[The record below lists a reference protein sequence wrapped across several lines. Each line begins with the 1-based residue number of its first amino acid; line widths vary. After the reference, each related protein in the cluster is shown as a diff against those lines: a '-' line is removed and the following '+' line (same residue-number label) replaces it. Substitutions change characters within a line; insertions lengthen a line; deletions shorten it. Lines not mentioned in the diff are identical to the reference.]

1 LKRREQAAKLR
12 SQGLTEV
19 EIGARLG
26 STRQAVHVLLT
37 RYAQDKVPLTGIR
50 CKECGRVAMAGYFTM
65 KVNQNVLCLRCVE
78 QRPDTPFGPRLKAF
92 RLAAGLTQLQLS
104 ERTGIKPSTIGSLEQ
119 RRDKSPLWQDLL
131 ALVKA
136 LGPGLVC
143 LGLGKLPK

>member
-1 LKRREQAAKLR
+1 LKRRAQAAQLR
-12 SQGLTEV
+12 SQGLTEA

-26 STRQAVHVLLT
+26 ITRQAAHVLLT

-50 CKECGRVAMAGYFTM
+50 CLECGRLATTGYFTK
-65 KVNQNVLCLRCVE
+65 KVNQHVLCLRCVE
-78 QRPDTPFGPRLKAF
+78 RRPDTPFGPRLKAF

-104 ERTGIKPSTIGSLEQ
+104 ESTGIKPGTIASLEL

-143 LGLGKLPK
+143 LGLVKLPT